1 MSVALSVLM
10 VVALMLLLFTGYPVA
25 LVLIGVTMTFTAIGI
40 IVGEMNVEMVR
51 AFPLRIYSL
60 LAESLIFSAIPP
72 LIFMGVAIAKCGLAA
87 DLFTS
92 VGKLLRRVPGGLA
105 LTVLLL
111 GILIAP
117 SAGVVGASVGILA
130 LAALPAMLEANYD
143 KTFATGAVA
152 AAGTLGIV
160 LPPAVMLFFLADLV
174 GAQLLG
180 MFVGILLPAA
190 VLIGAYALYF
200 VVQGRRL
207 APSSY
212 KSGVFEPGE
221 TLFVIVRNV
230 LPPLILVGSVL
241 ASMLAGVATPSQA
254 GAIGATGAFLLM
266 LFRRSFSL
274 ALLKDVLVETMHIVA
289 MIFLIII
296 AANAF
301 SLVFR
306 VYGGDEA
313 LARGLDALG
322 LGNWGK
328 LLFILGVIFILGFFI
343 DWLEI
348 VLITLPVF
356 VPVIAKL
363 DFAAHVG
370 DPLLVNVWIGVAVA
384 LVLQT
389 SFLTPPFG
397 FALFFLKGSAPPG
410 VTMAHVYRGV
420 VPIVAIQL
428 AVLCIVLAYPWL
440 ATVLAKIATS

>member
-1 MSVALSVLM
+1 MDTSELLSILM
-10 VVALMLLLFTGYPVA
+10 VVALMTLLFSGYPVA
-25 LVLIGVTMTFTAIGI
+25 LVLIAVTMTFTAIGI
-40 IVGEMNVEMVR
+40 ITGEMNVSMIR

-72 LIFMGVAIAKCGLAA
+72 LIFMGVALAKSGLAD

-92 VGKLLRRVPGGLA
+92 VSKLLRRVPGGLA

-130 LAALPAMLEANYD
+130 LAALPTMLEARYD
-143 KTFATGAVA
+143 KAFASGAVA
-152 AAGTLGIV
+152 AAGTLGIM

-174 GAQLLG
+174 GSPLVG
-180 MFVGILLPAA
+180 MFAGILLPAG
-190 VLIGAYALYF
+190 VLVVAYGLYF
-200 VVQGRRL
+200 VLQGIRL
-207 APSSY
+207 SS
-212 KSGVFEPGE
+212 SEGSFATSDE
-221 TLFVIVRNV
+221 TMFVIGRNV
-230 LPPLILVGSVL
+230 LPPVVLIGAVL
-241 ASMLAGVATPSQA
+241 ASMIAGWATPSQA

-266 LFRRSFSL
+266 LGRRSFSL
-274 ALLKDVLVETMHIVA
+274 EQLKDVLVETSHIIA

-306 VYGGDEA
+306 VFGGDE
-313 LARGLDALG
+313 GLGRVLDSLG

-328 LLFILGVIFILGFFI
+328 LLFILTVIFVLGFFI

-348 VLITLPVF
+348 VLITLPIF

-363 DFAAHVG
+363 DFTAHVG
-370 DPLLVNVWIGVAVA
+370 DAVLVNVWIGVAVA

-397 FALFFLKGSAPPG
+397 FALFFLKGAAPPE

-420 VPIVAIQL
+420 APIVVIQL
-428 AVLCIVLAYPWL
+428 AVLGIVLAYPWL
-440 ATVLAKIATS
+440 ATELAKMAIR

>member
-1 MSVALSVLM
+1 MDTSELLSILM
-10 VVALMLLLFTGYPVA
+10 VVALMTFLFSGYPVA
-25 LVLIGVTMTFTAIGI
+25 LVLIAVTMTFTAIGI
-40 IVGEMNVEMVR
+40 IAGEMNVSMVR

-72 LIFMGVAIAKCGLAA
+72 LIFMGVALAKSGLAD

-92 VGKLLRRVPGGLA
+92 VSKLLRRVPGGLA

-130 LAALPAMLEANYD
+130 LAALPTMLEARYD
-143 KTFATGAVA
+143 KAFASGAVA
-152 AAGTLGIV
+152 AAGTLGIM

-174 GAQLLG
+174 GSPLIG
-180 MFVGILLPAA
+180 MFAGILLPAG
-190 VLIGAYALYF
+190 VLVVAYGLYF
-200 VVQGRRL
+200 VVQGIRL
-207 APSSY
+207 SSADG
-212 KSGVFEPGE
+212 SIVTSGE
-221 TLFVIVRNV
+221 TMSVIVRNV
-230 LPPLILVGSVL
+230 LPPVVLIAAVL
-241 ASMLAGVATPSQA
+241 ASMVAGWATPSQA

-266 LFRRSFSL
+266 LGRRSFSL
-274 ALLKDVLVETMHIVA
+274 AQLKDVLVETSHIIA
-289 MIFLIII
+289 MVFLIII

-306 VYGGDEA
+306 VFGGDE
-313 LARGLDALG
+313 GLGRVLDSLG

-328 LLFILGVIFILGFFI
+328 LLFILTVIFVLGFFI

-348 VLITLPVF
+348 VLITLPIF

-363 DFAAHVG
+363 DFTAHVG
-370 DPLLVNVWIGVAVA
+370 DAILVNVWIGVAVA

-397 FALFFLKGSAPPG
+397 FALFFLKGSAPPD

-420 VPIVAIQL
+420 APIVAIQL
-428 AVLCIVLAYPWL
+428 AVLGIVLAYPWL
-440 ATVLAKIATS
+440 ATELAKMAIR

>member
-1 MSVALSVLM
+1 MDTSELLSILM
-10 VVALMLLLFTGYPVA
+10 VVALMTFLFSGYPVA
-25 LVLIGVTMTFTAIGI
+25 LVLIAVTMTFTAIGI
-40 IVGEMNVEMVR
+40 IAGEMNVSMVR

-72 LIFMGVAIAKCGLAA
+72 LIFMGVALAKSGLAD

-92 VGKLLRRVPGGLA
+92 VSKLLRRVPGGLA

-130 LAALPAMLEANYD
+130 LAALPTMLEARYD
-143 KTFATGAVA
+143 KAFASGAVA
-152 AAGTLGIV
+152 AAGTLGIM

-174 GAQLLG
+174 GSPLIG
-180 MFVGILLPAA
+180 MFAGILLPAG
-190 VLIGAYALYF
+190 VLVVAYGLYF
-200 VVQGRRL
+200 VVQGIRL
-207 APSSY
+207 SSADG
-212 KSGVFEPGE
+212 SIVTSGE
-221 TLFVIVRNV
+221 TMSVIVRNV
-230 LPPLILVGSVL
+230 LPPVVLIAAVL
-241 ASMLAGVATPSQA
+241 ASMVAGWATPSQA

-266 LFRRSFSL
+266 LGRRSFSL
-274 ALLKDVLVETMHIVA
+274 AQLKDVLVETSHIVA
-289 MIFLIII
+289 MVFLIII

-306 VYGGDEA
+306 VFGGDE
-313 LARGLDALG
+313 GLGRVLDSLG

-328 LLFILGVIFILGFFI
+328 LLFILTVIFVLGFFI

-348 VLITLPVF
+348 VLITLPIF

-363 DFAAHVG
+363 DFTAHVG
-370 DPLLVNVWIGVAVA
+370 DAILVNVWIGVAVA

-397 FALFFLKGSAPPG
+397 FALFFLKGSAPPD

-420 VPIVAIQL
+420 APIVAIQL
-428 AVLCIVLAYPWL
+428 AVLGIVLAYPWL
-440 ATVLAKIATS
+440 ATELAKMAIR